1 MTDEIWGTQTPR
13 GSSHSGSGEQG
24 GMVLGS
30 TERIP
35 RGLDPRQKQVRGSLD
50 PSEQLLLP
58 EGAALGKGGC
68 PEDSRP
74 ARSRGPPGEE
84 GLQAELRE
92 EEAP

>member
-1 MTDEIWGTQTPR
+1 
-13 GSSHSGSGEQG
+13 
-24 GMVLGS
+24 MVLGS
-30 TERIP
+30 TEWIP
-35 RGLDPRQKQVRGSLD
+35 GGLDPRQKEVRGSLD
-50 PSEQLLLP
+50 PSKQLLLP

-74 ARSRGPPGEE
+74 ARSQGPPGEE